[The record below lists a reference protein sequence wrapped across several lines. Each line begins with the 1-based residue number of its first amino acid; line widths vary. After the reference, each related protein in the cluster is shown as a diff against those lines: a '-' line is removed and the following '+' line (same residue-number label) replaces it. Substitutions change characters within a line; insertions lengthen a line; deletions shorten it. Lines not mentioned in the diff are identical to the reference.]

1 MFWHYSSSGDGE
13 PEGIRIGAVAVKTNA
28 AGYEVY
34 PYVWKRDSEYLE
46 VMDMTYDK
54 FKQRFFYAK
63 DCTKEEDLT
72 IHEELK
78 KESDRANDLEIEQAQ
93 NSVVMKVKKKVI
105 AQNLKSQCNGKCVL
119 GVKRLAIINSQAAD
133 LKKLRSDAK
142 SASNVTNVSTA
153 EVIKLKGTVVKLTTQ
168 LADATAKI
176 KVITTG
182 AVTKKKYDDLLI
194 KFTTLQTTHTATVE
208 SFRDEIK
215 RHTQPSIP
223 FNSVVP
229 SPRYIQDM
237 SQNIFDFAPVQQT
250 SMMNMNMS
258 EAMNHMQQFR
268 NLQQQQQQQM
278 AALLAGNRGIQ
289 QGAFSLF

>member
-1 MFWHYSSSGDGE
+1 
-13 PEGIRIGAVAVKTNA
+13 
-28 AGYEVY
+28 
-34 PYVWKRDSEYLE
+34 
-46 VMDMTYDK
+46 MTYDK

-72 IHEELK
+72 IYEELK

-237 SQNIFDFAPVQQT
+237 SQNMFDFAPVQQT
-250 SMMNMNMS
+250 SMMNMNMG
-258 EAMNHMQQFR
+258 AMHQMQQLR

-278 AALLAGNRGIQ
+278 AALLVGNRGIQ